1 MNCFERAI
9 MEDAV
14 ACNITAFC
22 NWRRG
27 ITMETILEVKGVTKK
42 IKNRK
47 ILDNVTLHI
56 DSGEIVGLVGP
67 NGAGKTSLMKLIA
80 GYNFP
85 TVGTIEICGHDVGR
99 EHAAAM
105 REAAFLVENPGL
117 YPELSG
123 RQHIHMVCDSR
134 GIDRSSIEDLT
145 DFLDF
150 PKQLDDRVKTY
161 SIGMKQR
168 LGLAMCWAVQPKL
181 LVLDEPLN
189 GLDPDGIFL
198 LRKRVEEAAVQ
209 GTAILISSH
218 LLSELEK
225 TATRFLF
232 LRQGKIIGE
241 ESVNT
246 VFPKGLSAEISLTE
260 DAASESSDGLEERYR
275 ELFGR
280 R

>member
-1 MNCFERAI
+1 
-9 MEDAV
+9 MEPV
-14 ACNITAFC
+14 LKV
-22 NWRRG
+22 
-27 ITMETILEVKGVTKK
+27 EEVTKK

-47 ILDNVTLHI
+47 ILDTVTLHI
-56 DSGEIVGLVGP
+56 NSGEIVGLVGP

-85 TVGTIEICGHDVGR
+85 TAGTITICGHDVGR
-99 EHAAAM
+99 DHAAAM
-105 REAAFLVENPGL
+105 KESAFLVENPGL

-123 RQHIHMVCDSR
+123 RQHMYMICDSR
-134 GIDRSSIEDLT
+134 GIDRRTVENLSDL
-145 DFLDF
+145 LDF

-168 LGLAMCWAVQPKL
+168 LGLAMCWAAQPKL

-198 LRKRVEEAAVQ
+198 LRKRIAEAAAQ
-209 GTAILISSH
+209 GTAVLISSH

-225 TATRFLF
+225 TAMRFLF
-232 LRQGKIIGE
+232 LREGKIIGE

-246 VFPKGLSAEISLTE
+246 AFSKDFSAGISLTE
-260 DAASESSDGLEERYR
+260 DTESESRDGLEERYR
-275 ELFGR
+275 ELFER